1 MNVVIDTNIVV
12 SAVLKDR
19 DPEAIIRF
27 VIEHPQCEWIASP
40 DILAEYVDVLKRPK
54 FQIPALLIQEWSELF
69 GNVISVVDAGVTIN
83 FPRDQKDAKFLACA
97 LAAEADYL
105 ITGDRDFTEAYK
117 LLTTTV
123 CSVTQ
128 FKRLV
133 IDTEPHEPDAPTQ
146 RTS

>member
-1 MNVVIDTNIVV
+1 MKVVIDTNIVV

-27 VIEHPQCEWIASP
+27 VIGHGQYEWIASR
-40 DILAEYVDVLKRPK
+40 DILAEYNEVLRRPK
-54 FQIPALLIQEWSELF
+54 FRLPNTLLQEWSDLF
-69 GNVISVVDAGVTIN
+69 ETVITLVDVSVAVD

-97 LAAEADYL
+97 IATEADYI

-128 FKRLV
+128 FKHLV
-133 IDTEPHEPDAPTQ
+133 IDTEPQ
-146 RTS
+146 

>member
-1 MNVVIDTNIVV
+1 MKVVIDTNIVV

-27 VIEHPQCEWIASP
+27 VIGHPQYEWIASR
-40 DILAEYVDVLKRPK
+40 DILAEYTDVLRRPK
-54 FQIPALLIQEWSELF
+54 FRLPDTLLQEWSDLF
-69 GNVISVVDAGVTIN
+69 GTVITLVDAAVTVD

-97 LAAEADYL
+97 LVAEADYL

-133 IDTEPHEPDAPTQ
+133 IDTEP
-146 RTS
+146 R

>member
-1 MNVVIDTNIVV
+1 MKVVIDTNIVV

-27 VIEHPQCEWIASP
+27 VIGHAQYEWIASH
-40 DILAEYVDVLKRPK
+40 DILAEYADVLRRPK
-54 FQIPALLIQEWSELF
+54 FRLPDILLQEWSELF
-69 GNVISVVDAGVTIN
+69 STVITVVDVAVTVD

-117 LLTTTV
+117 LLSTTV
-123 CSVTQ
+123 CSVRQ

-133 IDTEPHEPDAPTQ
+133 IDTEP
-146 RTS
+146 

>member
-19 DPEAIIRF
+19 DPEAVIRF
-27 VIEHPQCEWIASP
+27 VIGHPQYQWVASRN
-40 DILAEYVDVLKRPK
+40 ILAEYDDVLRRPK
-54 FQIPALLIQEWSELF
+54 FRLPEALLQEWADVFATVVTLVDVAV
-69 GNVISVVDAGVTIN
+69 VID

-97 LAAEADYL
+97 LAAEAGYL

-123 CSVTQ
+123 CSVPQ

-133 IDTEPHEPDAPTQ
+133 IDTEPN
-146 RTS
+146 

>member
-1 MNVVIDTNIVV
+1 MKVLIDTNIVV

-19 DPEAIIRF
+19 EPEAIIRF
-27 VIEHPQCEWIASP
+27 VIGHSQYEWIASS
-40 DILAEYVDVLKRPK
+40 DILAEYSAVLRRPK
-54 FQIPALLIQEWSELF
+54 FRLPDTLLQAWSDLF
-69 GNVISVVDAGVTIN
+69 DTVVTLVDVAVVVD

-97 LAAEADYL
+97 IATDAEYL

-117 LLTTTV
+117 LLNTTV

-133 IDTEPHEPDAPTQ
+133 IDTEP
-146 RTS
+146 R

>member
-27 VIEHPQCEWIASP
+27 VIAHPQYEWIASYA
-40 DILAEYVDVLKRPK
+40 ILAEYADVLRRPK
-54 FQIPALLIQEWSELF
+54 FRLPAQLLQEWSELF
-69 GNVISVVDAGVTIN
+69 GSVISVVDVGVTVD

-97 LAAEADYL
+97 RAAEADYL
-105 ITGDRDFTEAYK
+105 ITGDRDFTDAYK

-123 CSVTQ
+123 CSVMQ
-128 FKRLV
+128 FKQLV
-133 IDTEPHEPDAPTQ
+133 IDTEPSA
-146 RTS
+146 